1 MRKTNRLGWK
11 NKTAVLALGLGLFVW
26 GFIMMAIVSHAESQ
40 VKVTSPKGANIRK
53 EASSSSERVGGVEKD
68 SVLTVL
74 NQVQGSDGY
83 TWYQVKSG
91 DTTGYIRSD
100 LVEVSEGG
108 TAPSE
113 GGTEGGEGG
122 SGEGAAPVD
131 VMAVNPVSATVSSDS
146 GKIRDT
152 ASSEGQILEEVPAE
166 TVLTVNGQ
174 ATDADGRTW
183 YQVSFLSGET
193 EVKGFIRYDYV
204 TLAGE
209 LTPLTE
215 EPSDPAP
222 EEPSEPEPSEEEK
235 LYETAFQDGVWL
247 LVDNSLG
254 KGFPIDELFDGVEKN
269 GKLYEDSLQTVKNQ
283 KIIIIVL
290 VFLLVAAAAGI
301 AFLVFKVRD
310 MMDSAYFDK
319 MENDVLQKKNAGGQ
333 GSRRA
338 MQTVGGGEKP
348 SARQGSGRPAS
359 GGQARPA
366 GSQGARPAGSGQ
378 ARPAGS
384 QGARPA
390 GSSQGGRGAGTGQGT
405 RMTEAPQGGRP
416 ASQGQRRAEQPRPAA
431 PQSARPAKPAQT
443 NTQKSQPRNFMEDDD
458 EFDFEFLNYDG
469 DEE

>member
-108 TAPSE
+108 T
-113 GGTEGGEGG
+113 EGGEGG

-183 YQVSFLSGET
+183 Y
-193 EVKGFIRYDYV
+193 
-204 TLAGE
+204 
-209 LTPLTE
+209 
-215 EPSDPAP
+215 
-222 EEPSEPEPSEEEK
+222 
-235 LYETAFQDGVWL
+235 
-247 LVDNSLG
+247 
-254 KGFPIDELFDGVEKN
+254 
-269 GKLYEDSLQTVKNQ
+269 
-283 KIIIIVL
+283 
-290 VFLLVAAAAGI
+290 VF
-301 AFLVFKVRD
+301 
-310 MMDSAYFDK
+310 
-319 MENDVLQKKNAGGQ
+319 
-333 GSRRA
+333 
-338 MQTVGGGEKP
+338 
-348 SARQGSGRPAS
+348 
-359 GGQARPA
+359 
-366 GSQGARPAGSGQ
+366 SQGK
-378 ARPAGS
+378 
-384 QGARPA
+384 
-390 GSSQGGRGAGTGQGT
+390 
-405 RMTEAPQGGRP
+405 
-416 ASQGQRRAEQPRPAA
+416 QR
-431 PQSARPAKPAQT
+431 
-443 NTQKSQPRNFMEDDD
+443 
-458 EFDFEFLNYDG
+458 
-469 DEE
+469 

>member
-235 LYETAFQDGVWL
+235 LYETALQYAGLTGRETVWDL
-247 LVDNSLG
+247 YCGIGTISLFLAQRAG
-254 KGFPIDELFDGVEKN
+254 KVYGVESVPQAIEDARKN
-269 GKLYEDSLQTVKNQ
+269 AAQNGIVNAEFFEGKAEDVLPQFYQSEDADVDALPPDVIVVDPPRKGCDERCLEAMIQMRPERIVYVSCDPATLARDLKILCDGGYELKRGRVVDQFCHTVHVET
-283 KIIIIVL
+283 IVL
-290 VFLLVAAAAGI
+290 I
-301 AFLVFKVRD
+301 
-310 MMDSAYFDK
+310 
-319 MENDVLQKKNAGGQ
+319 QKKT
-333 GSRRA
+333 S
-338 MQTVGGGEKP
+338 
-348 SARQGSGRPAS
+348 
-359 GGQARPA
+359 
-366 GSQGARPAGSGQ
+366 
-378 ARPAGS
+378 
-384 QGARPA
+384 
-390 GSSQGGRGAGTGQGT
+390 
-405 RMTEAPQGGRP
+405 
-416 ASQGQRRAEQPRPAA
+416 
-431 PQSARPAKPAQT
+431 
-443 NTQKSQPRNFMEDDD
+443 
-458 EFDFEFLNYDG
+458 
-469 DEE
+469 